1 MIMPRLNSHA
11 KVVNRVKS
19 SRAFHTER
27 ISLLWPAC
35 LWWVALCQSR
45 PWSSAWLVPGFAYS
59 GKLWS
64 WRSIFPCMLWL
75 FLSLIWFIN
84 AWISF
89 QSSQISGE
97 HAYGFFFFF
106 ISFRLVFSSPES
118 LRLLLL
124 LLFIFWREHYR
135 FLNHSSWYKNHK
147 LIYVLAYQKHGF

>member
-64 WRSIFPCMLWL
+64 WWSIFPCMLWL

-89 QSSQISGE
+89 QSSQIISGE
-97 HAYGFFFFF
+97 HACAF
-106 ISFRLVFSSPES
+106 FSSLFPS
-118 LRLLLL
+118 VLCFLLLITSSSSSSL
-124 LLFIFWREHYR
+124 Y
-135 FLNHSSWYKNHK
+135 FLTRTLSIS
-147 LIYVLAYQKHGF
+147 